1 MGKIGIAVQNLNED
15 IATQFGYQESEGVL
29 ISNVTP
35 GSPAAFAGL
44 RPGMVIMEA
53 NRESVKNVS
62 DLAKALNISNKSKK
76 VLLLAKGPNGTR
88 YVGFS
93 IDLRNNSFAF
103 VIQPS
108 GTYGNDLAFLGF
120 FFGGIGDDDPS
131 GSFLFFFHSF
141 YDNSVIQWFD
151 LHVDSSK

>member
-93 IDLRNNSFAF
+93 IE
-103 VIQPS
+103 
-108 GTYGNDLAFLGF
+108 
-120 FFGGIGDDDPS
+120 
-131 GSFLFFFHSF
+131 
-141 YDNSVIQWFD
+141 
-151 LHVDSSK
+151 